1 MRPEETLKLEKIY
14 KSYKSAQGS
23 LAVLQGVSLTVSR
36 GEMVALLG
44 PSGTG
49 KSTLLHIAG
58 LLDQPDTGALYLLG
72 ESCSRATDT
81 MRTQWR
87 RHHIGFVYQFH
98 HLMPEL
104 TALENIVLPQRL
116 VGTSVKEAE
125 ARAWTLLEQLGLVPR
140 AHHLPSALS
149 GGEQQRIAVARA
161 LANTPALLL
170 ADEPTGNL
178 DGKTAQA
185 LIQDLVTLSKTWH
198 FSALIA
204 THNIEFAHC
213 LDRRVQLQNGVLHNA

>member
-1 MRPEETLKLEKIY
+1 MCPEETLKLEEIY
-14 KSYKSAQGS
+14 KSYKSAQGP
-23 LAVLQGVSLTVSR
+23 LAVLQGVSLTISR

-116 VGTSVKEAE
+116 VGTPVKEAE
-125 ARAWTLLEQLGLVPR
+125 TRAWTLLEQLGLAQR

-149 GGEQQRIAVARA
+149 GGEQQRVAIARA

-178 DGKTAQA
+178 DGKTAQG
-185 LIQDLVTLSKTWH
+185 LIQDLITLSKTWH

-204 THNIEFAHC
+204 THNVEFAHC
-213 LDRRVQLQNGVLHNA
+213 LNRRVQLRNGVLHNA